1 MKCIISLSLLATGYW
16 LRDKMEM
23 DDCLLDAAEKEVD
36 IAIQMTLKY
45 VNSETKKIKMDEN
58 RNFQQRFVNAT
69 K

>member
-36 IAIQMTLKY
+36 IA
-45 VNSETKKIKMDEN
+45 
-58 RNFQQRFVNAT
+58 R
-69 K
+69 